1 MISGR
6 LVLSLA
12 LVALM
17 AACGSKKEAVSEK
30 QKRVLLAVFAHPDDE
45 TTVTP
50 VLAKYAAEGHDVYL
64 AIATDGRYGVT
75 AHAGIPGGDSLAAER
90 RKELVC
96 AAEQLGIHPPIHF
109 GLHDQ
114 FKMQGGFGPV
124 HEQLDSLYNG
134 VEKLFKD
141 LQPDVVIT
149 WNASGWSGHH
159 DHRLVGSV
167 VTEVFESMDWKGKP
181 AQLYYPGI
189 PTGLLPPEGGPFA
202 TMDSTW
208 LTVKVRSDSVS
219 YAKALQSLYC
229 HRSQYTRDQMDQM
242 RGMIGMALG
251 NVTWFRPHHG
261 GEKKEELF

>member
-1 MISGR
+1 MIRRWLS
-6 LVLSLA
+6 LVLP
-12 LVALM
+12 LVALL
-17 AACGSKKEAVSEK
+17 AACGGKETTSAP
-30 QKRVLLAVFAHPDDE
+30 QKRVLLAIFAHPDDE

-90 RKELVC
+90 MKELAC
-96 AAEQLGIHPPIHF
+96 AAEQLGIKTPVDF

-114 FKMQGGFGPV
+114 FMMQGGFGPV
-124 HEQLDSLYNG
+124 HQQLDSLRAG
-134 VEKLFKD
+134 VKKLFMD
-141 LQPDVVIT
+141 LQPDAVIT
-149 WNASGWSGHH
+149 WSASGWSGHH

-189 PTGLLPPEGGPFA
+189 PTGKLPAEGGAFA

-208 LTVKVRSDSVS
+208 LTVKVTADSVS
-219 YAKALQSLYC
+219 YAKAMASLKC
-229 HRSQYTRDQMDQM
+229 HRSQYTEDQMNQM
-242 RGMIGMALG
+242 RGMIGLALG

-261 GEKKEELF
+261 EVKKDGLF

>member
-1 MISGR
+1 MIR
-6 LVLSLA
+6 RWLPLSIA
-12 LVALM
+12 LVALL
-17 AACGSKKEAVSEK
+17 AACDNKETATAP
-30 QKRVLLAVFAHPDDE
+30 QKRVLLAIFAHPDDE

-50 VLAKYAAEGHDVYL
+50 VLAKYAAEGHVVYL

-90 RKELVC
+90 MKELAC
-96 AAEQLGIHPPIHF
+96 AAEQLGIKAPIDF

-114 FKMQGGFGPV
+114 FMMQGGFGPV
-124 HEQLDSLYNG
+124 HQQLDSLRKG
-134 VEKLFKD
+134 VKKLFTE
-141 LQPDVVIT
+141 LQPDAVIT
-149 WNASGWSGHH
+149 WSASGWTGHH

-189 PTGLLPPEGGPFA
+189 PNGLVPPEGGPFA

-208 LTVKVRSDSVS
+208 LTVKVKADSVS

-242 RGMIGMALG
+242 RGMIGLALG

-261 GEKKEELF
+261 GEKREGLF